1 MLNKTLS
8 SIEAFIDWTGRTVS
22 WLSLILVLVTFT
34 VVVLRY
40 VFDSG
45 SIALQETSSYLHA
58 TIFLVGMAYTLQQ
71 DAHVRVDIFYTN
83 FSPQTKAWVD
93 LCGAL
98 FLLLPFMLFITW
110 ISWSYIAT
118 SWSVFEGSREAGG
131 LPGVFILKSL
141 ILVMTA
147 LLSLQA
153 LTQVARN
160 INIILQPDINSK
172 SSNHSSNNSHSENEH
187 GDL

>member
-1 MLNKTLS
+1 MLNRVLS
-8 SIEAFIDWTGRTVS
+8 QAEAFIDWSGRTVS
-22 WLSLILVLVTFT
+22 WLSLLLVLVTFI
-34 VVVLRY
+34 VVILRY

-45 SIALQETSSYLHA
+45 SIALQETTTYFHA

-71 DAHVRVDIFYTN
+71 NAHVRVDIFYSR
-83 FSPQTKAWVD
+83 FSKRGQAWVD

-98 FLLLPFMLFITW
+98 FLLLPFMLFVSW
-110 ISWSYIAT
+110 ISWEYILD
-118 SWSVFEGSREAGG
+118 SWAVMEGSREAGG
-131 LPGVFILKSL
+131 LPGVFLLKSL

-160 INIILQPDINSK
+160 IETILKQK
-172 SSNHSSNNSHSENEH
+172 A
-187 GDL
+187 GQ

>member
-1 MLNKTLS
+1 MLNRVLS
-8 SIEAFIDWTGRTVS
+8 QAEAFIDWSGRTVS
-22 WLSLILVLVTFT
+22 WLSLLLVLVTFI
-34 VVVLRY
+34 VVILRY

-45 SIALQETSSYLHA
+45 SIALQETTTYFHA

-71 DAHVRVDIFYTN
+71 DAHVRVDIFYSR
-83 FSPQTKAWVD
+83 FSKMGQAWVD

-98 FLLLPFMLFITW
+98 FLLLPFMLFVSW
-110 ISWSYIAT
+110 ISWEYILD
-118 SWSVFEGSREAGG
+118 SWAVMEGSREAGG
-131 LPGVFILKSL
+131 LPGVFLLKSL

-160 INIILQPDINSK
+160 IETILKQK
-172 SSNHSSNNSHSENEH
+172 AGE
-187 GDL
+187 

>member
-1 MLNKTLS
+1 MLNKALS
-8 SIEAFIDWTGRTVS
+8 TIETFIDWTGRTVS
-22 WLSLILVLVTFT
+22 WLSLILVLVTFI

-71 DAHVRVDIFYTN
+71 DAHVRVDIFYAK
-83 FSPQTKAWVD
+83 FSNQTKAWVD

-98 FLLLPFMLFITW
+98 FLLLPFMLFISW
-110 ISWSYIAT
+110 ISWSYIT
-118 SWSVFEGSREAGG
+118 SSWSTFEGSREAGG
-131 LPGVFILKSL
+131 LPGVFLLKSL
-141 ILVMTA
+141 ILVMTS

-160 INIILQPDINSK
+160 INVVLHPEIKTNSMG
-172 SSNHSSNNSHSENEH
+172 SHSDNEH
-187 GDL
+187 GEL